1 MSLQQYIKPFVS
13 FKGNLF
19 HPLLCFLL
27 VRLELFTLLE
37 ELFLFLKK
45 VRRRLLQGAVDGA
58 QVEFLY
64 LFEGLLAFL
73 LEVLHLF
80 FAVLELFV
88 ELLNLLAERCVFLGE
103 DKV

>member
-1 MSLQQYIKPFVS
+1 M
-13 FKGNLF
+13 
-19 HPLLCFLL
+19 
-27 VRLELFTLLE
+27 
-37 ELFLFLKK
+37 
-45 VRRRLLQGAVDGA
+45 LQGAVDGA

-103 DKV
+103 DKVWLLVGQELIPEIICIFIGGEEFSSLMWLADKCELIFVL